1 MKRTITKQDITALGI
16 ALLIIIFPAVGTAI
30 VDIIAELLTK

>member
-1 MKRTITKQDITALGI
+1 MKRTITKQDITAIGI
-16 ALLIIIFPAVGTAI
+16 TLFIIVFPAVGVAI